1 MNLSQLVDYVCTQVQ
16 MVGTDD
22 RTACKMFLSKQYEL
36 IYNSYLWKDSLVM
49 VNVTVDPADANNA
62 EGVVLLPEVI
72 DRVVAVRTADQSV
85 RVRGLEDFYRIDF
98 DKFNETGRPYE
109 FSILSPIWFMWTGTS
124 GLRFS
129 SSDAADDAKV
139 VRVTW
144 WDSDGVRHIQ
154 TKTLNSATNPT
165 VTRPGASVI
174 EVTGAGMT
182 AANGTYTYIGAAT
195 LGGVPRD
202 YVFQQADDPNF
213 YIFYSSTLPGWV
225 LADYTGLPLIPYQTT
240 TGLTEGWT
248 ANTNSPAPTVAYSS
262 EQEITVES
270 VFTPELDGDLTV
282 GPILPLD
289 GNSGEILAGETG
301 SSRLQRIRL
310 FNIPDVETT
319 LKVLGKKKF
328 VPLDFDQQE
337 PEIKNLDNCLIAFAC
352 GAMWKRRRQMAKA
365 MEEMKIGVALLG
377 ELAKLETIQASHN
390 SRFIPDGGAGDVF
403 FGPGRS
409 GGLWI

>member
-49 VNVTVDPADANNA
+49 VNVTVDPEDANNA

-109 FSILSPIWFMWTGTS
+109 FSILSPVWFIWRGWVGLETVISTGMAKITWRDTAGIRHVDTADMTDVNLLQDSPAGGLVVSGAGTS
-124 GLRFS
+124 
-129 SSDAADDAKV
+129 
-139 VRVTW
+139 
-144 WDSDGVRHIQ
+144 
-154 TKTLNSATNPT
+154 
-165 VTRPGASVI
+165 
-174 EVTGAGMT
+174 E
-182 AANGTYTYIGAAT
+182 ANGTFSYGDEGDGVYYYRKNSTTAIGLEIISPT
-195 LGGVPRD
+195 LQRWSIIV
-202 YVFQQADDPNF
+202 
-213 YIFYSSTLPGWV
+213 S
-225 LADYTGLPLIPYQTT
+225 GLPKYQMELSGDSSVLQVPVGT
-240 TGLTEGWT
+240 WT
-248 ANTNSPAPTVAYSS
+248 RVFSGDAPAPTS
-262 EQEITVES
+262 ERSADSRIEIES
-270 VFTPELDGDLTV
+270 VFKPSGGTFELDPQFD
-282 GPILPLD
+282 D
-289 GNSGEILAGETG
+289 EDAGGTIAATATR
-301 SSRLQRIRL
+301 SPSYQRIRL

-328 VPLDFDQQE
+328 VPLDFAEEE